1 MCELFGYSSEREQGL
16 SRWLMPFRQRGG
28 GNADN
33 PDGWGV
39 ASWHEGV
46 ARLSKSSE
54 AGFRSEQFARVAG
67 ELSTRLAIAH
77 VRKARHPPVPGM
89 LNTHPFIHACCN
101 REWVF
106 AHNGMVPEVIAWQT
120 TGPLCLPDGET
131 DSEYAFCHLL
141 TGIAEAYEQAQRPA
155 WLARLAQLTEK
166 IAALGKFNFLL
177 SDGQELIAYGHDRLH
192 GLELDDESG
201 RQVIIATE
209 PLSDGPWQPFAAREL
224 RVYRDGR
231 QIAQLGGA
239 TADSPAAR

>member
-106 AHNGMVPEVIAWQT
+106 AHNGMVPEVIEWQSS
-120 TGPLCLPDGET
+120 GPLCHPDGET

-141 TGIAEAYEQAQRPA
+141 NEIAEAYENPLRAP
-155 WLARLAQLTEK
+155 WIGRLAQLSET
-166 IAALGKFNFLL
+166 ISTLGKFNFLL
-177 SDGQELIAYGHDRLH
+177 SDGRELIAYGHDRLH
-192 GLELDDESG
+192 QLDIDDGLG
-201 RQVIIATE
+201 RSIIVATE
-209 PLSDGPWQPFAAREL
+209 PLSEGPWQSFAPGEL
-224 RVYRDGR
+224 RVYRDGKM
-231 QIAQLGGA
+231 IARLGA
-239 TADSPAAR
+239 ADA